1 LSKPTSNHNWKRS
14 RVLLGLIG
22 LIVLMGAFCR
32 TDAWSAEDA
41 ADQTP
46 QLIHFWADKSTFY
59 TKDNRAV
66 LSGHVRV
73 KQGENTA
80 TADEMIIIFTK
91 AGAKQSGI
99 SLNAIEII
107 EFKDQVRIEFDD
119 NVAVTQHAFYYSAQ
133 RKLVLSGPGT
143 KITNGQN
150 ELNCSTVTYF
160 RNEGRMD
167 CTSDGEGQVKA
178 IINTS
183 GSGLN

>member
-1 LSKPTSNHNWKRS
+1 MSKATFNHNWGRS
-14 RVLLGLIG
+14 WVLLG
-22 LIVLMGAFCR
+22 LIVLMGVFCR
-32 TDAWSAEDA
+32 TDAWSAEGVAEDP
-41 ADQTP
+41 P
-46 QLIHFWADKSTFY
+46 QRIHFWADKSVIY

-80 TADEMIIIFTK
+80 TADRMIIIFK
-91 AGAKQSGI
+91 AAGAKQSGI
-99 SLNAIEII
+99 NLNAIETI

-119 NVAVTQHAFYYSAQ
+119 NVAVTQNAIYYSAQ

-143 KITNGQN
+143 KITNDQN
-150 ELNCSTVTYF
+150 ELNCSTITYF
-160 RNEGRMD
+160 RNEGRME